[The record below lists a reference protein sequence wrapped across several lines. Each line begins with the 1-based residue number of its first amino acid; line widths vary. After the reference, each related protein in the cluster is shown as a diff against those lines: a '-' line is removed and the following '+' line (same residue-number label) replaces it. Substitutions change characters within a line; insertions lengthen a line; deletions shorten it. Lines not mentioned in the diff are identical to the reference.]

1 MWVFFLTLIA
11 EFQYKST
18 YFKKFYVFYWIPLKM
33 SFLKKNLLP
42 TATGVHVPKRSRTLV
57 LTVNDTTRGT
67 ILWFLKCF
75 QICFK
80 NYRKKR
86 SVVSVFIGYMN
97 SLVSAVKNILSIT
110 FYDRFKAWAQNHTR
124 APGVLRIPSWT
135 DIPGQRRANL
145 LRC

>member
-18 YFKKFYVFYWIPLKM
+18 YFKKFYVSYCMSLKH
-33 SFLKKNLLP
+33 LP
-42 TATGVHVPKRSRTLV
+42 TAKGVHVQKRSRTLV
-57 LTVNDTTRGT
+57 LMVNDTMRGT

-80 NYRKKR
+80 NCRKKHY
-86 SVVSVFIGYMN
+86 VVSVFIGYMN

-124 APGVLRIPSWT
+124 APGVLRIPTWT
-135 DIPGQRRANL
+135 DILGQKRANL
-145 LRC
+145 LQC